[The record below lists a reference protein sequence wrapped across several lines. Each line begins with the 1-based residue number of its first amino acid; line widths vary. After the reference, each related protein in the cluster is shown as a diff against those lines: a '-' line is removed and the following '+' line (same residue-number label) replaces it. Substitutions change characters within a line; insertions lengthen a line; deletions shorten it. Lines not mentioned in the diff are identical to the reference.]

1 MNVDTGELRMVSN
14 EEAKQ
19 AMKEGFQPIPP
30 HLEGAAKRKLNGRRS
45 AQVSRTSGGKLSQ
58 WAAEQRK
65 HALELQVAGK
75 KASAVKERNN
85 KKAAKQSRKANRR

>member
-1 MNVDTGELRMVSN
+1 MTVDTGELRMISKD
-14 EEAKQ
+14 EAKQ

-45 AQVSRTSGGKLSQ
+45 AKVSRNSGGKLSK

-75 KASAVKERNN
+75 RAAAVKNRKN
-85 KKAAKQSRKANRR
+85 KKRSNQSRRANRR